1 MARIPQDYIE
11 RCYAGWLAKLIGIRC
26 GAPIEGWTYDRIAE
40 VYGEL
45 DGYLVDYD
53 LFAADDDSNGP
64 MIFIRALNDATHTR
78 DITPQQIAETWLN
91 YAPYE
96 HGFYWWGGYGRSTE
110 HTAYLNL
117 RAGIPAPRSGS
128 IEQNGAAVAEQIGGQ
143 IFIDTWGLVLPG
155 QPELAAE
162 FAGKAASVS
171 HGGNAI
177 YGGQFVAA
185 AIAIAFVAKDIRE
198 VIEGALQVIPEDCE
212 YARAV
217 RDVMA
222 YHDAHR
228 DDGWRDAFLYVR
240 ENWGYHRYP
249 GNCHIIPNAAVMAL
263 AMLYGDGDFDRTL
276 NICNMCGW
284 DTDCN
289 VGNVATIMGVL
300 CGIDA
305 IDYRKWR
312 ANVNDTF
319 AVSCVLGCLN
329 SMDAPWCVAYLA
341 DLAYRM
347 AGEAMPERWRPFM
360 NPAEQY
366 FHFRLPGSTHGFRA
380 VAEAGREAE
389 ATWRNSGEG
398 SLKVSVNRLM
408 PGEAFRIAKR
418 TYYYPSDFHDNR
430 YDPAFSPILY
440 PGQTLTAIVRQ
451 AEGCALELYAK
462 PYARDRNSGRLVEGE
477 QARLIPGEAQTLNI
491 DIPSLP
497 HMLIDEAGVR
507 IVCVGNRGCGV
518 RDAALVY
525 LEELRFTGKPRYD
538 IDFRHER
545 MEVYTPLHREVS
557 QFTYLKGCWT
567 IEDGRLMGFCSDYGE
582 AYTGD
587 IRWDDYT
594 LEGSVTCACEGLA
607 ALNVRVQGAI
617 RSYAVA
623 LAGGRLMIQKNEN
636 GYRTLAE
643 RGHETEVG
651 KTYRFTIEVKGNAI
665 AVYEGGAL
673 LLAVVDDD
681 HPYLTGCVGC
691 SVRNGG
697 RAYFDDLMIDGKGN

>member
-1 MARIPQDYIE
+1 MTRIPQDYIE
-11 RCYAGWLAKLIGIRC
+11 RCYAGWLAKLIGIRY

-45 DGYLVDYD
+45 DGYIVDYD

-78 DITPQQIAETWLN
+78 DITPQDIAGTWLN

-155 QPELAAE
+155 DPALAAE
-162 FAGKAASVS
+162 YAGKAASVS
-171 HGGNAI
+171 HGGNAV
-177 YGGQFVAA
+177 YGGEFVAA
-185 AIAIAFVAKDIRE
+185 AVSAAFTAKDIRE
-198 VIEGALQVIPEDCE
+198 VIETALGVIPADCE

-217 RDVMA
+217 KDIMA
-222 YHDAHR
+222 YYDAHR
-228 DDGWRDAFLYVR
+228 GGSWRDGFLYVR
-240 ENWGYHRYP
+240 ERWGYDRYP
-249 GNCHIIPNAAVMAL
+249 GNCHIIPNAAVMVL
-263 AMLYGDGDFDRTL
+263 SMLCGEGDFDRTL

-312 ANVNDTF
+312 ANVNDFF

-329 SMDAPWCVAYLA
+329 AMDAPWCVAYLA

-347 AGEAMPERWRPFM
+347 AGEEMPAAWKPYMDPDERC
-360 NPAEQY
+360 Y
-366 FHFRLPGSTHGFRA
+366 HFRLPGSTHGFRA
-380 VAEAGREAE
+380 VAEAGEGAE
-389 ATWRNSGEG
+389 ASWRNSGAG
-398 SLKVSVNRLM
+398 SLKVSVNRLA

-440 PGQTLTAIVRQ
+440 PGETIEAVVRQ
-451 AEGCALELYAK
+451 AEGCALELCAK
-462 PYARDRNSGRLVEGE
+462 PYVRDRNGRGLVEGE
-477 QARLIPGEAQTLNI
+477 MVRLVPGEPAALRF

-507 IVCVGNRGCGV
+507 ILAGGERGGV
-518 RDAALVY
+518 ALAY
-525 LEELRFTGKPRYD
+525 LEQMRFTGRPRYD

-545 MEVYTPLHREVS
+545 MEAYTPLHREVS

-582 AYTGD
+582 CYTGD
-587 IRWDDYT
+587 IRWGDYA

-623 LAGGRLMIQKNEN
+623 LRDGRLMIQKNEN

-643 RGHETEVG
+643 CPHRTEIG
-651 KTYRFTIEVKGNAI
+651 KTYRFTVEARGNVI
-665 AVYEGGAL
+665 SVYEGGEL
-673 LLAVVDDD
+673 LLSAADEDR
-681 HPYLTGCVGC
+681 PYLTGCIGC
-691 SVRNGG
+691 SVRDGG
-697 RAYFDDLMIDGKGN
+697 RAYFDDLAIR